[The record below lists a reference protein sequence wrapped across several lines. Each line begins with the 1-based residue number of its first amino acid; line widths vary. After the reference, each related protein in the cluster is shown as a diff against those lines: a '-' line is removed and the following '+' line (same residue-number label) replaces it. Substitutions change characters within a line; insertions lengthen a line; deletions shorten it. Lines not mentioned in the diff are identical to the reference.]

1 MSKPSKKQKVAEQV
15 VYGVVWEVD
24 VSIDDFGEDTTVDCY
39 GDEVEAAYEQARD
52 VHEEKHKDH
61 SPGVYA
67 SRASA
72 LKFAEKK
79 FVELCGSHWH
89 DGEEE
94 EEEENDD
101 EGKIPMDNPSL
112 FKSGD
117 GFSWNG
123 EWIEQECAHQ
133 MRGEISVRL
142 KPMKLLA

>member
-15 VYGVVWEVD
+15 
-24 VSIDDFGEDTTVDCY
+24 
-39 GDEVEAAYEQARD
+39 EAAYEKARD

-94 EEEENDD
+94 EEDDDDD